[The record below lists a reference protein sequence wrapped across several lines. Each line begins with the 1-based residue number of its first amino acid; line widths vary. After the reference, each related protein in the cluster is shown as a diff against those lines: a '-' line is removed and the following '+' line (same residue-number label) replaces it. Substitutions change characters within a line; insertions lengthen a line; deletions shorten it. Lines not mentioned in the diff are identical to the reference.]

1 MNMGSVLVLAG
12 LLPPRRLIEYNWGR
26 RSGEAEEEALEEV
39 LRHLAHALE
48 RRSEVCLRERMRA
61 AHSRLGP
68 DGQCASIAGVGLFRE
83 EGLQGSIAVH
93 PRGDPGVQQ
102 VACEE
107 DRAFSRDLLKR
118 DGCWPRRRS
127 GRQAFCVRR
136 CCRFWMLTACP
147 SQVQKWAKSRPRRPI
162 RNVAFEVAQFEIRT

>member
-12 LLPPRRLIEYNWGR
+12 LLPSRRLIEYNWVR

-39 LRHLAHALE
+39 LRHLAYAFE

-83 EGLQGSIAVH
+83 EGLQGSTAVH

-118 DGCWPRRRS
+118 DGCWPRRR
-127 GRQAFCVRR
+127 
-136 CCRFWMLTACP
+136 
-147 SQVQKWAKSRPRRPI
+147 
-162 RNVAFEVAQFEIRT
+162 